1 MTVNASSPEM
11 QFIVTRLTELAEGQ
25 KELRDA
31 VIKLA
36 RFEERLAAGGEN
48 FARHARR
55 LDLIETRLQA
65 VEQVQAR
72 VTTRLTWSER
82 LIWLLVS
89 SGAAGLAVV
98 QTSGPVIGG

>member
-11 QFIVTRLTELAEGQ
+11 QFIVTRLTELADGQ

-31 VIKLA
+31 VVRLA
-36 RFEERLAAGGEN
+36 RFEERLTAGGEN

-55 LDLIETRLQA
+55 LELIETRLQQ
-65 VEQVQAR
+65 VEHVQAK

-82 LIWLLVS
+82 LIWLMVS
-89 SGAAGLAVV
+89 GGGIGIAVV
-98 QTSGPVIGG
+98 QSGAKVIGG